1 MRAGAGRQEEGA
13 GELQAEDRGDEKH
26 PRQEDRGLRGGPV
39 QVQQDKGYLLVACK
53 IKRLLLFIPPYI
65 I

>member
-39 QVQQDKGYLLVACK
+39 QVQQDKGCYCL
-53 IKRLLLFIPPYI
+53 
-65 I
+65 